1 MTRTLRIFRKD
12 ARRLWPAALV
22 YVAVTAL
29 AATRWPWSQDSLWR
43 SLPLL
48 LAPLACWVLA
58 VTLIHEERLIGDEQ
72 YWLTRPYSWKDL
84 VAAKALF
91 LVVFVN
97 LPLLICQVA
106 AVAAA
111 GLSPWEWL
119 PALLW
124 RQVFFS
130 IFFIMPAVALAAVTR
145 NLGQVVLTGVVI
157 GVILITA
164 GPALSGSH
172 YPDWGGFDWI
182 RNCGA
187 ALVMAAGTAAAVV
200 LQYTRRRT
208 ALARGIVAGTLAL
221 AAVTAYAPVWGGAFA
236 IQKLFFQAAGDWK
249 TGRPGGLPHV
259 SFDESRAGAHPMR
272 YGRSSNDP
280 DGVRL
285 EIPLR
290 VDNVPPGARLAADWT
305 SAGIEGPNGVW
316 RSGWLKFN
324 AFHGLSHGEAW
335 LTVYVDPE
343 FYEKNQDAAVR
354 LSGKVDFMVYQLV
367 RTMTAPEDAWA
378 AVPGVGLCMFAPT
391 EASSWVSSAG
401 QTKEVRVPQ
410 TGAVCYSPF
419 QRLAV
424 IIPDPDDEA
433 LHGAPNAPF
442 PTSASFQALD
452 WTGAWKM
459 SAHTLSLALY
469 RPVACAQPG
478 FEARG
483 LHMRDFHLKQ

>member
-1 MTRTLRIFRKD
+1 M
-12 ARRLWPAALV
+12 
-22 YVAVTAL
+22 AL
-29 AATRWPWSQDSLWR
+29 AATRSPMNRNSSLWGEM
-43 SLPLL
+43 PQL

-72 YWLTRPYSWKDL
+72 YWLTRPYTWKNL
-84 VAAKALF
+84 VGAKALF
-91 LVVFVN
+91 LLVFVN
-97 LPLLICQVA
+97 APLFICQFA

-119 PALLW
+119 PVLLW

-130 IFFIMPAVALAAVTR
+130 IFFIMPAAALGAVTR
-145 NLGQVVLTGVVI
+145 NLGQVVLTGVVMY
-157 GVILITA
+157 VILMTA
-164 GPALSGSH
+164 GSALSGSH

-236 IQKLFFQAAGDWK
+236 IETLFFP
-249 TGRPGGLPHV
+249 GRPGGLPHLT
-259 SFDESRAGAHPMR
+259 FDASRAGAHPMR
-272 YGRSSNDP
+272 YSHSSSDP
-280 DGVRL
+280 DGLRL

-290 VDNVPPGARLAADWT
+290 VDNVAPEERLGADWT
-305 SAGIEGPNGVW
+305 SVGIEGPNGAW
-316 RSGWLKFN
+316 RSGWLKFR
-324 AFHGLSHGEAW
+324 AFHDLSHGEAW

-343 FYEKNQDAAVR
+343 FYERNQDAPVR
-354 LSGKVDFMVYQLV
+354 LWGAVDFMLYQ
-367 RTMTAPEDAWA
+367 RAGSMTAPYEGKT
-378 AVPGVGLCMFAPT
+378 AVQGIGLCEFMQT
-391 EASSWVSSAG
+391 EGSSWVSSAG

-410 TGAVCYSPF
+410 IATVCYSPF
-419 QRLAV
+419 QELTIATL
-424 IIPDPDDEA
+424 DPEDETLHDA
-433 LHGAPNAPF
+433 LYAPF

-452 WTGAWKM
+452 WSGAWRM
-459 SAHTLSLALY
+459 NAQTPHLALY
-469 RPVACAQPG
+469 RPVACAQPV

-483 LHMRDFHLKQ
+483 LHMREFRLP